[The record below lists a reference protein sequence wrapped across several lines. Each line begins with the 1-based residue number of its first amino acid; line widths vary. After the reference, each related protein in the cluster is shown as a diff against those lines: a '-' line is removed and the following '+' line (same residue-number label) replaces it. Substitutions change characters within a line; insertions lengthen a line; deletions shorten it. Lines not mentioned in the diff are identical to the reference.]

1 MKVKLLLLEGVEKE
15 IEDEVKSQLEEHSE
29 TSEYE
34 RVLSEI
40 EGRANEKQSSTI
52 FIDVTKY
59 LKTTDFYFKIQDVK
73 GLFMS
78 TSITKFNDKVMVLLL
93 NDREYDCIFDKD
105 IFEKIKNY
113 LENE

>member
-52 FIDVTKY
+52 FVDITKFY
-59 LKTTDFYFKIQDVK
+59 KTTNFYFRKTDVR

-78 TSITKFNDKVMVLLL
+78 SKLTIKNEKIMVILL
-93 NDREYDCIFDKD
+93 DGQEYDCLFDEV
-105 IFEKIKNY
+105 IFEELKEFLN
-113 LENE
+113 N

>member
-1 MKVKLLLLEGVEKE
+1 MKVQLLVLENIEQEIQNEVKNQIGENNLSGYDKVLRELEGENV
-15 IEDEVKSQLEEHSE
+15 DENQP
-29 TSEYE
+29 
-34 RVLSEI
+34 
-40 EGRANEKQSSTI
+40 I

-78 TSITKFNDKVMVLLL
+78 TSITKFNNKVMIIVIEG
-93 NDREYDCIFDKD
+93 NEYECIFDEK
-105 IFEKIKNY
+105 IFEELKNY

>member
-1 MKVKLLLLEGVEKE
+1 MKVQLLVLENIEQEIQNEVKNQICENNLSGYDKVLRELEGENV
-15 IEDEVKSQLEEHSE
+15 DENQP
-29 TSEYE
+29 
-34 RVLSEI
+34 
-40 EGRANEKQSSTI
+40 I

>member
-52 FIDVTKY
+52 FVDVTKFY
-59 LKTTDFYFKIQDVK
+59 KTTNFYFRKTDVR

-78 TSITKFNDKVMVLLL
+78 SKLTIKNEKIMVILL
-93 NDREYDCIFDKD
+93 DGQEYDCLFDEV
-105 IFEKIKNY
+105 IFEELKEFLN
-113 LENE
+113 N

>member
-1 MKVKLLLLEGVEKE
+1 
-15 IEDEVKSQLEEHSE
+15 
-29 TSEYE
+29 
-34 RVLSEI
+34 
-40 EGRANEKQSSTI
+40 
-52 FIDVTKY
+52 
-59 LKTTDFYFKIQDVK
+59 
-73 GLFMS
+73 MS

>member
-1 MKVKLLLLEGVEKE
+1 MKVQLLVLENIEQEIQNEVKNQIGENNLSGYDKVLRELEGEKV
-15 IEDEVKSQLEEHSE
+15 DENQP
-29 TSEYE
+29 
-34 RVLSEI
+34 
-40 EGRANEKQSSTI
+40 I